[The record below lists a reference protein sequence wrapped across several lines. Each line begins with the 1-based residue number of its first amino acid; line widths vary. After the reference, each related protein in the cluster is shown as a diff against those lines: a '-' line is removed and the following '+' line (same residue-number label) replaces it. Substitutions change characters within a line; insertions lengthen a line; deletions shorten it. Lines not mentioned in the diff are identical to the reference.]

1 MLLIIGIVLICVL
14 INNRNL
20 PEDYNP
26 LKNTPFDPDKVNS
39 NKENSVDKFDIYLDV
54 IKSLTNNSYE
64 NIYSIETDKEEEY
77 FYLRGSI
84 DGNKKLFYKEYGSK
98 TEILLQ
104 KGSSFYII
112 GKNVMKKT
120 HNKLNYEGFDVVLF
134 DPNNLYNILLKKE
147 DYSLV
152 KEDGIVKVRVKVDI
166 NELIKLY
173 NGEENSVELLSPKTK
188 YVLIDIYEEEG
199 NLIINTNLN
208 EYYKLVYNKD
218 YKNVIYNLE
227 FYNNM
232 RGIKS
237 FLLIIILAFCGV
249 ISNINGQNKTQM
261 NAQKLGTTL
270 YLIENFYTDTV
281 NLDKVTEDAI
291 IAALK
296 ELDPHSAYIS
306 KKDVEK
312 ANEQLVGSFEGIG
325 VTFQL
330 VRDTITV
337 IGPTAGGPSERVG
350 ILAGDK
356 FVKIDG
362 EDAVGKKIDNE
373 WVQKHLRGK
382 KGTKVTVTVKRGND
396 PELMDF
402 EIIRDKIPLNSINA
416 FFMMEKNVGYI
427 KLDRFAQESTKE
439 FKNALADLK
448 KRGMKS
454 LILDLR
460 SNTGGY
466 LNTAIE
472 LVDQFLKANQLIVY
486 TEGLHSPRQEW
497 KSTDAGDYTEG
508 KLVVLIDEGSASAS
522 EILSGAVQDHDRG
535 VIIGRRSFGKGLVQR
550 PFNLPDGAVIRL
562 TTARYHT
569 PTGRCIQRPYEE
581 GTEEYYKEM
590 TKRLE
595 HGEYF
600 HADSIHFPD
609 SLKYKTDNG
618 RVVYG
623 GGGIMPDIFMP
634 IDTSFNSK
642 LYTNLVRKGV
652 FNKYTVDYAMANRE
666 NLKKQYPEFSQF
678 NKDFQITDAMMEEVK
693 AVAEKEK
700 VTWNDEE
707 YQRSEKYIK
716 LQIKAL
722 IARNVWEMQQYY
734 EVTLTEDPTIKK
746 AMEVVGSD
754 RAYKNALR

>member
-1 MLLIIGIVLICVL
+1 
-14 INNRNL
+14 
-20 PEDYNP
+20 
-26 LKNTPFDPDKVNS
+26 
-39 NKENSVDKFDIYLDV
+39 
-54 IKSLTNNSYE
+54 
-64 NIYSIETDKEEEY
+64 
-77 FYLRGSI
+77 
-84 DGNKKLFYKEYGSK
+84 
-98 TEILLQ
+98 
-104 KGSSFYII
+104 
-112 GKNVMKKT
+112 
-120 HNKLNYEGFDVVLF
+120 
-134 DPNNLYNILLKKE
+134 
-147 DYSLV
+147 
-152 KEDGIVKVRVKVDI
+152 
-166 NELIKLY
+166 
-173 NGEENSVELLSPKTK
+173 
-188 YVLIDIYEEEG
+188 
-199 NLIINTNLN
+199 
-208 EYYKLVYNKD
+208 
-218 YKNVIYNLE
+218 
-227 FYNNM
+227 
-232 RGIKS
+232 
-237 FLLIIILAFCGV
+237 
-249 ISNINGQNKTQM
+249 M

-350 ILAGDK
+350 IMAGDK

-497 KSTDAGDYTEG
+497 KSTDTGDYTEG